1 MTSSPIS
8 KATKLTSLAVTR
20 LIVIADLK
28 REIKKLGDEMRK
40 EVKLLEKEILLGFLD
55 EYADGDSFVYDGI
68 KCTTVETKR
77 WKYGDETN
85 SAIREIQE
93 RAQLD
98 GGATQEKTTS
108 LRFTF

>member
-8 KATKLTSLAVTR
+8 KATKATSPAVTR
-20 LIVIADLK
+20 LILIADLK
-28 REIKKLGDEMRK
+28 REIKELEAEMKK
-40 EVKLLEKEILLGFLD
+40 EVELLEKEILLGLLD
-55 EYADGDSFVYDGI
+55 EYADGDSFIYDGI
-68 KCTTVETKR
+68 KCTPVETKR
-77 WKYGDETN
+77 WKYGNEIKST
-85 SAIREIQE
+85 IKEIQE

>member
-8 KATKLTSLAVTR
+8 TATKTTSPAATR
-20 LIVIADLK
+20 LILIADLK
-28 REIKKLGDEMRK
+28 QEIKELEAEMKR
-40 EVKLLEKEILLGFLD
+40 EVELLEKEILLGLLD

-68 KCTTVETKR
+68 KCTPVETRR
-77 WKYGDETN
+77 WKYGNETK
-85 SAIREIQE
+85 SVIEGIQE

-98 GGATQEKTTS
+98 GSATQEKTTS